1 MSTWVAEE
9 MAESQMHD
17 ARHTKRLAKLLSELS
32 ERPVSSI
39 PSACHGWAETVAAY
53 RFVDNPSVGCDEI
66 LSGHKPATVERIRLQ
81 EVALLVQDGNREGE
95 DQ

>member
-1 MSTWVAEE
+1 MSPWVTEE

-17 ARHTKRLAKLLSELS
+17 VRHAKRLAKRLSELS

-53 RFVDNPSVGCDEI
+53 RFLDNPSVGCEAI
-66 LSGHKPATVERIRLQ
+66 LSGHKQATLERLGTQ
-81 EVALLVQDGNREGE
+81 EGGL
-95 DQ
+95 